1 MADGSA
7 CLDLFFFFFL
17 RFLMAEKGNQAADM
31 QGQQG
36 ATSAQVQQDASST
49 NQQRVEGTSRGNQQR
64 IEGTSRE
71 SQQRVE
77 ITLESLK
84 TVMRC
89 VAKEMF
95 DEGRSQQQQQ
105 QPESLPS
112 GGTTGKRKLRAG

>member
-1 MADGSA
+1 
-7 CLDLFFFFFL
+7 
-17 RFLMAEKGNQAADM
+17 MAEKGNQAADM

-36 ATSAQVQQDASST
+36 TTSAQVQQDASSANQQDASST
-49 NQQRVEGTSRGNQQR
+49 NQQRV
-64 IEGTSRE
+64 EGTSRE

-89 VAKEMF
+89 VAKEVF
-95 DEGRSQQQQQ
+95 DEGRSQQQQQQ

-112 GGTTGKRKLRAG
+112 GGTTGKRK